1 MKDETPKFDEGGD
14 LSSRLDRARMDRDAV
29 KNPDELQ
36 MQLGEA
42 ERNWQKDNGASYD
55 RIMREISENRKLYFK
70 RLGESEM
77 NWHKDNG
84 AEYSRLISMR
94 DKFDEGG
101 DVDDDD
107 DFWNDNS
114 KYDLVDE
121 NGEYTIRGNLT
132 HAEAEKL
139 KSEYLKANPNRK
151 LRIYSSE
158 GFD

>member
-1 MKDETPKFDEGGD
+1 MLPYLLAVVGGYLIGDSMKTPQFDEGGD

-42 ERNWQKDNGASYD
+42 EMNWQKDNGASYH

-94 DKFDEGG
+94 DKF
-101 DVDDDD
+101 
-107 DFWNDNS
+107 
-114 KYDLVDE
+114 
-121 NGEYTIRGNLT
+121 
-132 HAEAEKL
+132 
-139 KSEYLKANPNRK
+139 
-151 LRIYSSE
+151 
-158 GFD
+158 